1 MRKGLGLRRDN
12 RVSDDCPMPRLG
24 QIPAHGGESW
34 HFAVDNGQGNRAH
47 AKAYRET
54 GSGNRGEDVRPI
66 PESMLRAH
74 SQRDRRK
81 KQTATR
87 LKGKNT
93 KRLMMLGVGW
103 SDGFAARTEVADGV
117 TSIYIFGQ
125 VPRGLKI
132 IIR

>member
-1 MRKGLGLRRDN
+1 M
-12 RVSDDCPMPRLG
+12 
-24 QIPAHGGESW
+24 
-34 HFAVDNGQGNRAH
+34 
-47 AKAYRET
+47 
-54 GSGNRGEDVRPI
+54 
-66 PESMLRAH
+66 
-74 SQRDRRK
+74 
-81 KQTATR
+81 
-87 LKGKNT
+87 KNM